1 MIESKADLRARM
13 KRDRNALSMIEA
25 AELSARI
32 AERVLAVPE
41 FMRAKRVFCY
51 ASVVGEVDTRGLM
64 REIIYSGRELYL
76 PRIKRNVKINAVRL
90 TSFGDL
96 RVGPYGIDE
105 PTGDEIIEPGNLEVL
120 LVPGVAFDRR
130 GSRLGMGLGFF
141 DRFLPL
147 CRGLIIGLSYD
158 LQIVDCVPATGR
170 DARMDMVITE
180 THIYDCRMD
189 VTL

>member
-1 MIESKADLRARM
+1 MIESKQELRARM
-13 KRDRNALSMIEA
+13 KRGRNALSMIEA
-25 AELSARI
+25 TELSARI

-76 PRIKRNVKINAVRL
+76 PRVKRNVKIDAVRL
-90 TSFGDL
+90 VSINEL
-96 RVGPYGIDE
+96 CAGPYGIDE
-105 PTGDEIIEPGNLEVL
+105 PEGDESIEPGNLEVL

-130 GSRLGMGLGFF
+130 GGRLGMGMGYF

-158 LQIVDCVPATGR
+158 LQIVDRVPTTGR

-180 THIYDCRMD
+180 THIYDCR
-189 VTL
+189 

>member
-41 FMRAKRVFCY
+41 FVRAKRVFCY

-64 REIIYSGRELYL
+64 REIIFSGRELYL
-76 PRIKRNVKINAVRL
+76 PRVKRDKKMNAVRL
-90 TSFGDL
+90 MSIDDL
-96 RVGPYGIDE
+96 QAGPFGIDE
-105 PTGDEIIEPGNLEVL
+105 PPGDELIVPCDLEVL
-120 LVPGVAFDRR
+120 LVPGVVFDRR
-130 GSRLGMGLGFF
+130 GGRLGMGKGYF

-158 LQIVDCVPATGR
+158 LQIIDRVPATGR